1 MYVGWLM
8 IFTEYCSIL
17 SPGLQ
22 QAGLG
27 VGDTEGGGA
36 VHIGHRGAGARLG
49 PGQEVHPGGDGLL
62 LAVVAATGN
71 LHTFCFRV

>member
-36 VHIGHRGAGARLG
+36 VHPGHGGAGAGLG
-49 PGQEVHPGGDGLL
+49 PRQEVYPGGDRLL
-62 LAVVAATGN
+62 LALVARASN
-71 LHTFCFRV
+71 L